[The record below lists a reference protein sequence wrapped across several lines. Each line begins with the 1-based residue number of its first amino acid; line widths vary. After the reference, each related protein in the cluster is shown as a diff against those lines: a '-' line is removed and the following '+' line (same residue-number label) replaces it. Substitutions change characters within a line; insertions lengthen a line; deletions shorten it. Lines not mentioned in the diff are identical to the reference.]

1 MESAPKLVYNS
12 NMPEQPTPYRL
23 TGVER
28 DPRLFIWFLTLV
40 MGIMY
45 AISLLDRPAL
55 RAPIPL
61 AAFTILFVIHV
72 LLHWQIE
79 RIFEKPKLL
88 FAYVLAQGG
97 LAFAISWMAAHEAVA
112 FAVYM
117 ALFGEAIGIFGLTRR
132 GLLATIY
139 YFTLAFISIQQ
150 ISTTIPPVL
159 LAVTA
164 VPVLVFVII
173 YVVLYSRQATA
184 REQAQ
189 ILAAELE
196 NANRQLCEYAA
207 QVEDLTIAAE
217 RQRLAR
223 ELHDTL
229 SQGLAGL
236 ILQLEAADAQL
247 GRQNPEKAR
256 QIIAQ
261 SMQKARESLTDARN
275 AISNLRENNMGELED
290 SLRREI
296 DRFEAATGIPCV
308 FHAEQTP
315 PLPDSV
321 KETILRTLSET
332 LTNIA
337 RHAQASEA
345 AVKLSVTQSLSN
357 IEAQSLVLEIKDNG
371 IGFDPQN
378 IPSGHYGLL
387 GIRERIRLIGGQLT
401 LNTAPGQGTII
412 AIQIPL

>member
-1 MESAPKLVYNS
+1 
-12 NMPEQPTPYRL
+12 MPQQPTPYTL

-45 AISLLDRPAL
+45 TVALLERPAL
-55 RAPIPL
+55 RAPVPL
-61 AAFTILFVIHV
+61 TIFSILFVVHI

-88 FAYVLAQGG
+88 FAYILVQGL
-97 LAFAISWMAAHEAVA
+97 LAFAISWIAVHEAVA

-117 ALFGEAIGIFGLTRR
+117 ALFGEAVGMFGLTRR
-132 GLLATIY
+132 TLLATIY

-150 ISTTIPPVL
+150 TITSLPPALLVVTALPVL
-159 LAVTA
+159 I
-164 VPVLVFVII
+164 FVVI
-173 YVVLYSRQATA
+173 YVVLYRRPPDA
-184 REQAQ
+184 RAQAQ

-196 NANRQLCEYAA
+196 SANHPLTEYAA

-217 RQRLAR
+217 RERMAR

-236 ILQLEAADAQL
+236 ILQLEAADAHLAQT
-247 GRQNPEKAR
+247 RPEKAH

-261 SMQKARESLTDARN
+261 AMQKARDSLADARN
-275 AISNLRENNMGELED
+275 AISNLRENHVGELED

-308 FHAEQTP
+308 FHADLTP
-315 PLPDSV
+315 HLPDSV
-321 KETILRTLSET
+321 KETILRTVSES

-337 RHAQASEA
+337 RHARASEA
-345 AVKLSVTQSLSN
+345 AVTFTVKEQTLTLAVQ
-357 IEAQSLVLEIKDNG
+357 DNG
-371 IGFDPQN
+371 LGFDPQS

-401 LNTAPGQGTII
+401 LDSAPGKGTILI
-412 AIQIPL
+412 VEIPITQSPNQKITQ